1 MCTLNSVIIIIVLFL
16 HFNIT
21 SCPGHFKNMVKK
33 SEDAKKKKKSED
45 ANNVVGAREFLQ
57 VLVEFINSPGNIH
70 LHTIT

>member
-33 SEDAKKKKKSED
+33 SEDA
-45 ANNVVGAREFLQ
+45 NNVVGAREFLQ